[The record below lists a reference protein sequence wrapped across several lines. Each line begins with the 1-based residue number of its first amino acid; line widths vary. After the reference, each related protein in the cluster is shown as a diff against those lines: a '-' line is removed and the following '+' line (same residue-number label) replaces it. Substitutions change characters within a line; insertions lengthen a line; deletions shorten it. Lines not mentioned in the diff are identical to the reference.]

1 MCAGQRTN
9 NRIVQ
14 ETSDASASEPT
25 GAAAN
30 LPLPVFII
38 LSELEYSRWSQ
49 LTHLL
54 RAPQPLP
61 MEHAL
66 RPGTFRRLNK
76 QFFTMIVV
84 SGLLT
89 TSTFPALYAPDAT
102 PEGTGDAI
110 VSANGLF
117 SAFRAT
123 CGVSFAFSVVTI
135 CISLMFIMV
144 LQSVAGV
151 EDGLRQL
158 KFSRVTAAQLGHLH
172 HVTVAS
178 FYLSLGTSFA
188 AAILTGLRFDVRA
201 AGVTLIVFVGV
212 AAVLVAAVMLRMWL
226 TLTKIGTAKALK
238 PDREFS
244 AMLMHTRL
252 QDLANVMQR

>member
-1 MCAGQRTN
+1 M
-9 NRIVQ
+9 
-14 ETSDASASEPT
+14 
-25 GAAAN
+25 
-30 LPLPVFII
+30 
-38 LSELEYSRWSQ
+38 
-49 LTHLL
+49 
-54 RAPQPLP
+54 RAPAQPLP

-76 QFFTMIVV
+76 QFFTLIVV

-89 TSTFPALYAPDAT
+89 TSTFPALYAPDAV
-102 PEGTGDAI
+102 PEGSASAI

-123 CGVSFAFSVVTI
+123 AGVSFAFSIVTI
-135 CISLMFIMV
+135 CISLMFILV

-158 KFSRVTAAQLGHLH
+158 KFSRVTAAQLGHLY

-188 AAILTGLRFDVRA
+188 AAILAGLRFDTRA

-212 AAVLVAAVMLRMWL
+212 AAVLVAAVMLRTWL

-238 PDREFS
+238 PDKEFS
-244 AMLMHTRL
+244 AMLMQTTL
-252 QDLANVMQR
+252 QDFADLMQR